1 MNVQKLHENWKL
13 KRNTPSALE
22 TEFLPAKVP
31 GSVYND
37 LILNNKMNDPFWR
50 DNEDKALELME
61 EDYEYRCTF
70 TPKKDLLESDLIL
83 LRCEGLDTLADV
95 YLNDMLLG
103 SVNNMHRTWKFDVT
117 GTITAGENNLRII
130 FFSPNRFVR
139 EAYAKVRTDGTL
151 DAMKGFPQLRKAHC
165 MFGWD
170 WGPRLP
176 DAGIWRDI
184 MLVGVN
190 AALIED
196 VYIIQRHNPQAA
208 EAEGAHSFRNR
219 AVSLDFRVNVL
230 KVKKDCALSWEID
243 VTDPEGKTE
252 TYKDSPATVCIKN
265 PKLWWPRGFGGQPL
279 YTVRVTLYA
288 GSVAVD
294 TWERRIGLRTMTIRR
309 EKDKWGES
317 FAHEVNGISIFA
329 MGANYIPEDNIFSR
343 INKERTRKLLEQCAM
358 ANFNV
363 IRVWGGGYYPDDFFY
378 DICDEL
384 GLVVWQDFMFACAV
398 YDLNDDFDANIRA
411 EITDNVRRLR
421 HHASLGLWCGNNE
434 MEMFVDKGYWVSSAK
449 QKADYIKM
457 YEYIFPQI
465 LAQEDPGTFYW
476 PASPSS
482 GGSFDEPND
491 PSRGDVHYWDVWHGN
506 KPFSEYRKFFF
517 RYVSEFGFQS
527 FPALKT
533 VEAFTRSEDR
543 NIFSRIMEKHQRNN
557 AANGKIM
564 YYLSQTFLYPTS
576 FDVLLYASQ
585 LLQAEA
591 IKYGVEHFRR
601 RRGRCMGAIYW
612 QLNDIWPAASWSSID
627 YFGRWKALHYYAKR
641 FFAPL
646 AVSCHEEGI
655 LSYNTNINVQPDSF
669 EKSIH
674 LSVVNETQAAKKCT
688 VKWMLRD
695 NTAKILRMEEARIDV
710 EPLSSSWLEKVE
722 LPDIRVEN
730 QYVSFH
736 LYDMN
741 ELISEGA
748 VIFSLPKWFEY
759 LDPKLRCS
767 VKGDTITVAAS
778 AYAKSVEILNKNEDM
793 ILSDNYFDMNA
804 GEKTVKI
811 ISGKPEGL
819 RLRSVFDI
827 R

>member
-1 MNVQKLHENWKL
+1 MNVQKLHNNWKM
-13 KRNTPSALE
+13 KKSMASAPE

-37 LILNNKMNDPFWR
+37 LILNNKMDDPFWR
-50 DNEDKALELME
+50 DNENAALALME
-61 EDYEYRCTF
+61 EDYEYRCAF
-70 TPKKDLLESDLIL
+70 TPKKDLLESDAVL

-95 YLNDMLLG
+95 YLNGTLLG
-103 SVNNMHRTWKFDVT
+103 SANNMHRTWKFDVT
-117 GTITAGENNLRII
+117 GTITGGENNLCII
-130 FFSPNRFVR
+130 FHSPNRFVR
-139 EAYAKVRTDGTL
+139 EAYAKVRTDGTQ
-151 DAMKGFPQLRKAHC
+151 DALEGFPQLRKAHC

-176 DAGIWRDI
+176 DAGIWRNI
-184 MLVGVN
+184 MLAGVN

-196 VYIIQRHNPQAA
+196 VYIIQRHTSQAA
-208 EAEGAHSFRNR
+208 EAADAHSFRDR
-219 AVSLDFRVNVL
+219 AVSLDFRVNVS
-230 KVKKDCALSWEID
+230 KIKKDCDFSWEINI
-243 VTDPEGKTE
+243 TSPEGKTE
-252 TYKDSPATVCIKN
+252 TYRGSPTTVCIEN
-265 PKLWWPRGFGGQPL
+265 PRLWWPRGFGGQPL

-288 GSVAVD
+288 GSAAVD

-343 INKERTRKLLEQCAM
+343 ITKERTRRLLEQCAT

-398 YDLNDDFDANIRA
+398 YDLSDDFDANIRA

-465 LAQEDPGTFYW
+465 LAKEDPGTFYW

-491 PSRGDVHYWDVWHGN
+491 PARGDVHYWDVWHGN

-533 VEAFTRSEDR
+533 VEAFTVSEDR
-543 NIFSRIMEKHQRNN
+543 NIFSRVMEKHQRNN

-564 YYLSQTFLYPTS
+564 NYMSQTFLYPAS
-576 FDVLLYASQ
+576 FDILLYASQ

-601 RRGRCMGAIYW
+601 HRGPCMGTIYW
-612 QLNDIWPAASWSSID
+612 QLNDIWPVASWASID

-655 LSYNTNINVQPDSF
+655 LTCNTNINAQPGSF
-669 EKSIH
+669 EKSIR

-695 NTAKILRMEEARIDV
+695 NAAKILRAEEVRIGV

-722 LPDIRVEN
+722 LPDVIVEN

-736 LYDMN
+736 LYDGN

-748 VIFSLPKWFEY
+748 VIFSLPKWFAY

-778 AYAKSVEILNKNEDM
+778 AYAKSVEILNEHEDM